1 MRHPI
6 TVTEYEQMTF
16 DSEERVELIRGEIL
30 PMSPIGDFH
39 AGIVT
44 RLNRLLMRKAGQ
56 HATINV
62 QNPTVMPD
70 SEPQP
75 DLTILR
81 YRDDDYVSG
90 KPRAADVWL
99 VTEVSDSTLPKDRH
113 LKGPLYAEMGIPEYW
128 IVNLVDDCLEVYRQP
143 QLHGYDSLETLR
155 AGDIVAIPGLQNET
169 LDVSLLFPS

>member
-16 DSEERVELIRGEIL
+16 DSDERVELIRGEIL
-30 PMSPIGDFH
+30 PMSPMGDAH

-44 RLNRLLMRKAGQ
+44 RLMRLLIMKAGQ
-56 HATINV
+56 QATINV
-62 QNPTVMPD
+62 QNPIVLPD

-90 KPRAADVWL
+90 KPRADDVWL
-99 VTEVSDSTLPKDRH
+99 VIEVSDSTLQKDRQ

-128 IVNLVDDCLEVYRQP
+128 IVNLVDDCLEVDRQP
-143 QLHGYDSLETLR
+143 RPNGYDSAETLR
-155 AGDIVAIPGLQNET
+155 AGDVIVVPGLPNET
-169 LDVSLLFPS
+169 LEVSLLFPS